1 MNSILSNAGPSWP
14 HRWRMALAFAVGLF
28 LVGAP
33 LQAQQTGTV
42 TGNVN
47 DAQSGAILP
56 SVQVYLVGSG
66 LGTLTN
72 NNGRYLIVNVPA
84 GSYTLR
90 AERLGYATQDM
101 QIEVTGG
108 GTVTQDFS
116 LESEALGLDEIVV
129 TGTAGAARRREV
141 GNTISQVDV
150 ADLPDN
156 PTNVDGLLQARI
168 PGMSV
173 MQTSGN
179 AGGGAKIRLRGNVSV
194 AQSNQPLIYIDGV
207 RMRSDAFHKNVP
219 PTGYP
224 GRSGNDVASPLN
236 NINPDDIARIEVIKG
251 AAATTLYGTEAAAGV
266 IQIFTKRGHQGQA
279 RWNASIEQ
287 GFQRLQKFGVDPGLR
302 PSSEAAETS
311 AGGTSDYVFIN
322 PWLRDAYQQKYSLSV
337 SGGGDAL
344 QYFVSGSYSDDE
356 GVLPNDQQTTST
368 VRGNFTFSP
377 LENLQLQ
384 WNTSYTNDE
393 FFNTAA
399 GNNAHGLTL
408 NVFRRDANYRGSE
421 AREDIDPLLG
431 QTISTQ
437 IDHLI
442 TGGTAT
448 WTPRTNFTNRL
459 SIGYDLAQQ
468 NNRNLRPFGFAL
480 AQNGILSDGRSEFET
495 LTFDYVGTLS
505 FDLTGSIGSALSFGG
520 QSVTTETQQT
530 VAYGEDFPGPGDPT
544 VTTAGT
550 KLGFE
555 LRERVVNAGFFA
567 QNVFDISDKYFITVG
582 GRVDGNSAFGEDFGL
597 QFYPKVSGSWVVS
610 DESFWSMD
618 GSQLK
623 LRAAWG
629 ESGRA
634 PGAFDAVQ
642 TYDGVGWGGVP
653 AFFPRVLGNADLG
666 PERTAEWEM
675 GFDGSFLD
683 NRLSL
688 DFTYYNQTTSEALFA
703 VRQAPSTGFID
714 VNGGNSQLE
723 NVGEINNQGIEIAA
737 NYQVIQGRE
746 WSWDIGTSI
755 STNQSEAGLPE
766 EVANI
771 SVGGNG
777 WIIDGE
783 PVPVIRGFKVMN
795 PDAIADPDI
804 QPDQIY
810 GPNAPTQIIGVH
822 SSLTMPGGILLSVRG
837 EYQGGH
843 YVTQGVA
850 INAIGRSVIWPGCYE
865 AYAIAGTDVSQGP
878 LSATDPGYDQL
889 TASQRAR
896 CNPNLAEGEFWAE
909 PADFFKLRQVTLQFP
924 VPEAWI
930 PGTAGANLTLSG
942 QNLWRWTNDEWTHYD
957 PEMGGN
963 SDNNA
968 ISRDGVS
975 NGDFLV
981 TSISEHIPVPATFTV
996 ALRVNF

>member
-1 MNSILSNAGPSWP
+1 MNSILSDDGPRGST
-14 HRWRMALAFAVGLF
+14 RWRMALAFLIGMF
-28 LVGAP
+28 LAGAP
-33 LQAQQTGTV
+33 AQAQQRGTV
-42 TGNVN
+42 TGSIR
-47 DAQSGAILP
+47 DAQTAAILP

-66 LGTLTN
+66 LGTLSN
-72 NNGRYLIVNVPA
+72 SNGRYLIVNVPA

-90 AERLGYATQDM
+90 AERLGYATQNV
-101 QIEVTGG
+101 QIEVAAGQ
-108 GTVTQDFS
+108 TVNQDFN
-116 LESEALGLDEIVV
+116 LESEALGLDELVV

-141 GNTISQVDV
+141 GNTIAQIDV
-150 ADLPDN
+150 ADLPEN
-156 PTNVDGLLQARI
+156 PTNVDGLLQGRVA
-168 PGMSV
+168 GMSV

-194 AQSNQPLIYIDGV
+194 AMSNQPLIYIDGV

-279 RWNASIEQ
+279 RWNASVTQ
-287 GFQRLQKFGVDPGLR
+287 GFQRLQKFGVSPSVR
-302 PSSEAAETS
+302 PSSEPAATE
-311 AGGTSDYVFIN
+311 ADGTSDYIFID
-322 PWLRDAYQQKYSLSV
+322 PWLRDAYQSNYSLSV
-337 SGGGDAL
+337 SGGGEGL
-344 QYFVSGSYSDDE
+344 QYFVSGSYGDDD
-356 GVLPNDQQTTST
+356 GVLPNDNQKTAT

-377 LENLQLQ
+377 IENLQLQ
-384 WNTSYTNDE
+384 WNTSFTNDE
-393 FFNTAA
+393 FSNTAA

-408 NVFRRDANYRGSE
+408 NVFRRTANYLGSE
-421 AREDIDPLLG
+421 AREAIDPLLN
-431 QTISTQ
+431 QTITTQ
-437 IDHLI
+437 IDHFI
-442 TGGTAT
+442 TGGAAT
-448 WTPRTNFTNRL
+448 WTPMPDFTNRL
-459 SIGYDLAQQ
+459 SVGYDLAEQ
-468 NNRNLRPFGFAL
+468 NNRNLRPFGFAQ
-480 AQNGILSDGRSEFET
+480 APSGILSDGRSEFET
-495 LTFDYVGTLS
+495 LTFDYVGTVNFNISDRL
-505 FDLTGSIGSALSFGG
+505 GSSLSFGG
-520 QSVTTETQQT
+520 QSVTQETQQT
-530 VAYGEDFPGPGDPT
+530 VAYGEDFPGPGAPT

-567 QNVFDISDKYFITVG
+567 QNVFDIDDKYFITVG
-582 GRVDGNSAFGEDFGL
+582 GRVDGNSAFGKDFGL

-610 DESFWSMD
+610 DESFWNFE
-618 GSQLK
+618 GNQLK

-653 AFFPRVLGNADLG
+653 AFFPRVLGNSELG
-666 PERTAEWEM
+666 PERTAEYEV

-688 DFTYYNQTTSEALFA
+688 DFTYYNQKTTDALFA
-703 VRQAPSTGFID
+703 VRQTPSTGFID

-723 NVGEINNQGIEIAA
+723 NVGEIKNKGIEISA
-737 NYQVIQGRE
+737 NYAVIQGVD

-755 STNQSEAGLPE
+755 STNKSEAGLPAE
-766 EVANI
+766 LAEI

-777 WIIDGE
+777 WIVDGQ
-783 PVPVIRGFKVMN
+783 PVPVIRGFRVRN
-795 PDAIADPDI
+795 PDALAEPDI
-804 QPDQIY
+804 VADSIY
-810 GPNAPTQIIGVH
+810 GPNAPTRIIGLNT
-822 SSLTMPGGILLSVRG
+822 SLTLPGNILVTARG

-843 YVTQGVA
+843 YVTVGVA
-850 INAIGRSVIWPGCYE
+850 NNAIGRSVIWPGCYDV
-865 AYAIAGTDVSQGP
+865 YRIAGVDTQAGP
-878 LSATDPGYDQL
+878 LGDDSPGRDNL
-889 TASQRAR
+889 TAMQRAK
-896 CNPNLAEGEFWAE
+896 CDPNLVEDEFWAE
-909 PADFFKLRQVTLQFP
+909 KADFFKLRSVSVQIP

-930 PGTAGANLTLSG
+930 PGTSGANLTLSG
-942 QNLWRWTNDEWTHYD
+942 QNLWRWTNEEWTHFD

-968 ISRDGVS
+968 LSRDGVS

-981 TSISEHIPVPATFTV
+981 TSISEHIPPPATFLV
-996 ALRVNF
+996 ALRITF